1 MVLKQSSVLNIFLVQ
16 TIFYLSIS
24 QTDMKNG
31 RFLEGAEETCVE
43 SLTEIKKYFGLDE
56 LPDFNAL

>member
-1 MVLKQSSVLNIFLVQ
+1 
-16 TIFYLSIS
+16 
-24 QTDMKNG
+24 MKNG
-31 RFLEGAEETCVE
+31 TFLEGAEETCVE

>member
-1 MVLKQSSVLNIFLVQ
+1 MVLKQSSVLNIFVAQ

-24 QTDMKNG
+24 QTDVENG
-31 RFLEGAEETCVE
+31 TFLEGAEETCVE